1 MVKKDD
7 YVKVR
12 LPREQKELL
21 RSIADKKNMTMS
33 EFVLVATD
41 KAVSMEIEKAVELQ
55 DLEPRVER
63 LERAMEVVKARM
75 DERRKI
81 SKSFFNFFSK

>member
-41 KAVSMEIEKAVELQ
+41 KAVSMEIEKAIELQ

-63 LERAMEVVKARM
+63 LERLWRL
-75 DERRKI
+75 
-81 SKSFFNFFSK
+81 

>member
-41 KAVSMEIEKAVELQ
+41 KAVSMEIEKAIELQ

-81 SKSFFNFFSK
+81 SKSLFNFFSK

>member
-1 MVKKDD
+1 MVKDD

-21 RSIADKKNMTMS
+21 RRVADQKNMTMS

-41 KAVSMEIEKAVELQ
+41 KAVLKELEKATELK
-55 DLEPRVER
+55 DLEPRVQR
-63 LERAMEVVKARM
+63 LDRTIEVVKARM
-75 DERRKI
+75 DERRHI
-81 SKSFFNFFSK
+81 SKSSLKFFSK